1 MRFDYLS
8 QVGYD
13 LNLTRGCHRFYYLA
27 PLQVL
32 DPIYLRPD
40 LGQAQQCDGVKLIN
54 GDPKLTSCNK
64 IKQDFNFTI
73 LKGFKIIKLTTCDR
87 FYNKKKSCTFYGV

>member
-1 MRFDYLS
+1 MQDSKICDILGCHRFDYLS

-54 GDPKLTSCNK
+54 GDPKLTSFISKGKNLNTHNTPSTDCN
-64 IKQDFNFTI
+64 TI
-73 LKGFKIIKLTTCDR
+73 E
-87 FYNKKKSCTFYGV
+87 VH